1 MQISF
6 ENKHITNTY
15 NIKFLGLII
24 LSWKNH
30 TDEPISKLNKVCYAI
45 RAVKPLM
52 SPEVLRMIYFS
63 DCHSIISYT
72 TNFWG
77 NSSHSKIISKIQ
89 KRNFQFLRILAV

>member
-6 ENKHITNTY
+6 ENKHITNIY
-15 NIKFLGLII
+15 NIKFLGLMIDNS

-30 TDEPISKLNKVCYAI
+30 TDKPVSKLNDVFYAI

-63 DCHSIISYT
+63 YCHSIISYS

-77 NSSHSKIISKIQ
+77 NSSHSKIIFKIK
-89 KRNFQFLRILAV
+89 KRE